1 MIKKKK
7 KNSVIKDSMT
17 GIEVIKEV
25 HFSEIARSRTK
36 LYNMVVTSHNWLI
49 KFKCKLK

>member
-1 MIKKKK
+1 MTE
-7 KNSVIKDSMT
+7 DSMPE
-17 GIEVIKEV
+17 IEVIKGV

-36 LYNMVVTSHNWLI
+36 LSNMLVTSHIWLI